1 MKKIVLDFQIGLCYS
16 EDDKDIAPL
25 IAKFIRPRQFLLLRR
40 FFYMADLEI
49 YEIDS
54 SYIEYLSNFEEH
66 LFKNKKITQDFSR
79 KYIGIILEINGF
91 KYFAPLSSFKP
102 KHRRLCET
110 VDFIK
115 VGIYAVINLNNMFPA
130 PLILCKSV
138 KIENIKNEHYKN
150 LVRAEYRIIK
160 QKTEQI
166 INNAKDVYN
175 HKMIND
181 GKSKLSQRCND
192 FKNLEVK
199 CKEYKIP
206 SKK

>member
-1 MKKIVLDFQIGLCYS
+1 
-16 EDDKDIAPL
+16 
-25 IAKFIRPRQFLLLRR
+25 
-40 FFYMADLEI
+40 MADLEI

-54 SYIEYLSNFEEH
+54 AYIEYLSNFEEH
-66 LFKNKKITQDFSR
+66 LFKNKKITQDFSH

-102 KHRRLCET
+102 KHKRLCET

-130 PLILCKSV
+130 PLNLCKSV
-138 KIENIKNEHYKN
+138 KIENIKNEHYRN

>member
-1 MKKIVLDFQIGLCYS
+1 MKKIVLDFQIDLCYS
-16 EDDKDIAPL
+16 ENDKDIAPL

-49 YEIDS
+49 YEIDL

-115 VGIYAVINLNNMFPA
+115 VGITL
-130 PLILCKSV
+130 L
-138 KIENIKNEHYKN
+138 
-150 LVRAEYRIIK
+150 
-160 QKTEQI
+160 
-166 INNAKDVYN
+166 
-175 HKMIND
+175 
-181 GKSKLSQRCND
+181 
-192 FKNLEVK
+192 
-199 CKEYKIP
+199 
-206 SKK
+206 

>member
-1 MKKIVLDFQIGLCYS
+1 M
-16 EDDKDIAPL
+16 
-25 IAKFIRPRQFLLLRR
+25 LRR

-54 SYIEYLSNFEEH
+54 AYIEYLAGFEEH
-66 LFKNKKITQDFSR
+66 LFRNKKITQNFSR

-91 KYFAPLSSFKP
+91 EYFAPLSSFKP
-102 KHRRLCET
+102 KHKRLCET

-115 VGIYAVINLNNMFPA
+115 IGIYAVINLNNMFPA
-130 PLILCKSV
+130 SLTLCKSV
-138 KIENIKNEHYKN
+138 KIENIKNEHYRD

-166 INNAKDVYN
+166 INNAKDVYT

-181 GKSKLSQRCND
+181 GSSKLSQRCND
-192 FKNLEVK
+192 FKMLEIK
-199 CKEYKIP
+199 CKEYLI
-206 SKK
+206 KKK

>member
-1 MKKIVLDFQIGLCYS
+1 
-16 EDDKDIAPL
+16 
-25 IAKFIRPRQFLLLRR
+25 
-40 FFYMADLEI
+40 
-49 YEIDS
+49 
-54 SYIEYLSNFEEH
+54 
-66 LFKNKKITQDFSR
+66 
-79 KYIGIILEINGF
+79 
-91 KYFAPLSSFKP
+91 
-102 KHRRLCET
+102 
-110 VDFIK
+110 
-115 VGIYAVINLNNMFPA
+115 MFPA
-130 PLILCKSV
+130 PLNLCKSV

-166 INNAKDVYN
+166 INNAKAVYN